1 MKKIFT
7 LMLSAVIAVTNLQAQ
22 VCTTSGFDACS
33 GNGVVSDFRN
43 AIQIT
48 GTGTPLTAGA
58 KYKFNNAIPSLG
70 LDAVITI
77 DAIVN
82 ATMTGADNP
91 TIDDDAVANE
101 TGAAGSHAALFAPRI
116 APDQTLSCSDR
127 TGYVEFT
134 IKFYTHYSGNA
145 APAGNSQVSVSNL
158 NFLHFDMDG
167 SVVGNNGW
175 FKEIGYAK
183 VNGSD
188 PVNYGAAGTELTGTG
203 NVSGWL
209 KTIGSTNERTEVS
222 RCAEVIAKSVYAQPQ
237 SSISFRMGYDYKAPS
252 TSCATASM
260 KPTRQYGSK
269 FGCFNLPA
277 GAPLPVSLINLAAS
291 YNAGVTTISWT
302 SLQEIDIDSY
312 EIQRSLDGI
321 TFETA
326 GNVKATNASNVQQYK
341 FNDNVSAINSRYIYY
356 RIRIVDKDQSQKLTN
371 TVSVKTADFKS
382 NEMSVMPNPSSGN
395 AQIRI
400 KAAKASA
407 GEITVFDASGK
418 TVQKQQANLSAG
430 NNTIVINNITGLS
443 EGYYTIRL
451 VANDEV
457 FTSKLLIWK

>member
-7 LMLSAVIAVTNLQAQ
+7 LILLAVTAISLHAQ
-22 VCTTSGFDACS
+22 NCTTSGFDACAA
-33 GNGVVSDFRN
+33 GAGVVSDFRN
-43 AIQIT
+43 AVQIS
-48 GTGTPLTAGA
+48 GTGSPLTVGA

-82 ATMTGADNP
+82 ATMTSANNP
-91 TIDDDAVANE
+91 TIDDDGVANE
-101 TGAAGSHAALFAPRI
+101 TGSAGSHAALFAPRI
-116 APDQTLSCSDR
+116 APDQVLTCSNR

-134 IKFYTHYSGNA
+134 VRFYTHYSGNA
-145 APAGNSQVSVSNL
+145 APAANTQMAVSNL

-183 VNGSD
+183 VNGVD
-188 PVNYGAAGTELTGTG
+188 PVNYGAAGTELTATG
-203 NVSGWL
+203 NIGGWI
-209 KTIGSTNERTEVS
+209 KTSGSTTERSDVS
-222 RCAEVIAKSVYAQPQ
+222 RCAEVIAKSIYTLPQ
-237 SSISFRMGYDYKAPS
+237 TSVSFRMGYDYKAP
-252 TSCATASM
+252 TANCNAASM
-260 KPTRQYGSK
+260 QPTRQYGSK
-269 FGCFNLPA
+269 FGCFSLPA
-277 GAPLPVSLINLAAS
+277 GAPLPVSLVNLAAN
-291 YNAGVTTISWT
+291 YDAGITSISWT

-321 TFETA
+321 TFEVA
-326 GNVKATNASNVQQYK
+326 GNVKATNATNVQQYK
-341 FNDNVSAINSRYIYY
+341 FKDNVVALNSKYIYY
-356 RIRIVDKDQSQKLTN
+356 RIRIIDRNQSMKLTN
-371 TVSVKTADFKS
+371 SVSVRTTDFKS
-382 NEMSVMPNPSSGN
+382 NEMSVMPNPASGN

-418 TVQKQQANLSAG
+418 AVQKQQANLSAG
-430 NNTIVINNITGLS
+430 NNTLVINNVTALS

-451 VANDEV
+451 VTNDET
-457 FTSKLLIWK
+457 FTTKLLIWK

>member
-7 LMLSAVIAVTNLQAQ
+7 LTLAALTAFGLQAQ

-43 AIQIT
+43 AVQIS
-48 GTGTPLTAGA
+48 GTGAPLTIGA

-77 DAIVN
+77 EDMVN
-82 ATMTGADNP
+82 ATMTGAANAN
-91 TIDDDAVANE
+91 IDDDGVANE
-101 TGAAGSHAALFAPRI
+101 TGTAGAHAALFAPRI
-116 APDQTLSCSDR
+116 APDQVLSCSNR
-127 TGYVEFT
+127 TGYVQFT

-145 APAGNSQVSVSNL
+145 APAGNAQIAVANL

-183 VNGSD
+183 VNGTD
-188 PVNYGAAGTELTGTG
+188 PVNYGSAGTELTGTG
-203 NVSGWL
+203 NVGGWM
-209 KTIGSTNERTEVS
+209 KTFGSTNERTEVS
-222 RCAEVIAKSVYAQPQ
+222 RCAEVIAKSVYSLPQ
-237 SSISFRMGYDYKAPS
+237 TSISFRMGYDYKAPS
-252 TSCATASM
+252 TNCAAVSM
-260 KPTRQYGSK
+260 QPTRQYGSK
-269 FGCFNLPA
+269 FGCFSLPA
-277 GAPLPVSLINLAAS
+277 GAPLPVSLVNLAAN
-291 YNAGVTTISWT
+291 YNSGITAISWT
-302 SLQEIDIDSY
+302 SLQEIDIESY
-312 EIQRSLDGI
+312 EIQRSLDGVN
-321 TFETA
+321 FETA

-341 FNDNVSAINSRYIYY
+341 FNDNVAAVNARYIYY
-356 RIRIVDKDQSQKLTN
+356 RIRIVDKDQSMKLTN
-371 TVSVKTADFKS
+371 TVSVKTTDFKS
-382 NEMSVMPNPSSGN
+382 NEMSVMPNPASGN

-418 TVQKQQANLSAG
+418 TIQKQQANLSAG

-457 FTSKLLIWK
+457 FTTKLLIWK